1 LSFTPETFRF
11 LSELAANN
19 RRDWFVG
26 QRARYEAAVRGP
38 ALAYVDAMAP
48 YLAAISA
55 HVPAVPGGRGGSLM
69 RVYRDTR
76 FSRDKT
82 PYKAHVGVHFRHV
95 LGRDIHAPGF
105 YVHLAPDT
113 AFVAAGI
120 WHPDA
125 AALAAIRTAI
135 DRHPRRWRAARD
147 DAGFARSFAL
157 GGDSLKRMPRGYA
170 PSHPL
175 AEDLR
180 RKDHIGICPLLPES
194 ATEADFAAFTAA
206 RFADAAPLMRFLCRA
221 LGLPF

>member
-11 LSELAANN
+11 LAELAAHNQ
-19 RRDWFVG
+19 RDWFAG
-26 QRARYEAAVRGP
+26 QRARYEQHVRGP
-38 ALAYVDAMAP
+38 ALAYVEAMAP
-48 YLAAISA
+48 YLAAISP
-55 HVPAVPGGRGGSLM
+55 HVPAVAGKRGGSLM
-69 RVYRDTR
+69 RVHRDTR
-76 FSRDKT
+76 FSRDKS
-82 PYKAHVGVHFRHV
+82 PYKAHIGIHFRHA

-113 AFVAAGI
+113 AFVAAGL

-125 AALAAIRTAI
+125 VALAAMRTAI

-147 DAGFARSFAL
+147 DAGFTRSFTL
-157 GGDSLKRMPRGYA
+157 GGESLKRMPRGYA
-170 PSHPL
+170 SSHPL

-194 ATEADFAAFTAA
+194 ACVVDFADFTAE
-206 RFADAAPLMRFLCRA
+206 RFADAAPLMRFACRA